1 MKYFE
6 LGPGDLRFIFGSRV
20 QMILC
25 PLILIPTGL
34 GRYVSDLKS
43 RDYKSHDAHL
53 LIPDCNSRKPSNIL
67 IEPDVLMQ
75 FNQYLWCL
83 LILLIT

>member
-20 QMILC
+20 EMILLSLNFD
-25 PLILIPTGL
+25 PNGAR
-34 GRYVSDLKS
+34 RYVSDLKS

-53 LIPDCNSRKPSNIL
+53 LIPDCNSRKPNNSL
-67 IEPDVLMQ
+67 IEPDALMH

-83 LILLIT
+83 FILLIT